1 MPIAA
6 LLRPQGRRGEVLAD
20 PLTDLHEVFADGRSL
35 WLGTAAA
42 GEPAAGSAPLTLES
56 HFFPT
61 GRNAGRIVVK
71 LSAANSISEAETLG
85 GKTLYLPAAEMPE
98 LAPDTFLVR
107 DLLGCQ
113 LYDGESAVGEVVDV
127 EFAMAPD
134 GRTRLEDAAP
144 LLVVQ
149 AQPASDEDDGTVLV
163 PFIRAWLVETDVASK
178 RIRMELPEGLLETE
192 RDSRE

>member
-20 PLTDLHEVFADGRSL
+20 PLTDLHDVFADGRPL
-35 WLGTAAA
+35 WLGTPAA
-42 GEPAAGSAPLTLES
+42 EPADGSAPLTLES

-61 GRNAGRIVVK
+61 GRNAGRIVLK
-71 LSAANSISEAETLG
+71 LSAANTISEAETLG
-85 GKTLYLPAAEMPE
+85 GKTLYLPAAELPE

-107 DLLGCQ
+107 DLLGCRLYNGEQ
-113 LYDGESAVGEVVDV
+113 LIGEVVDV

-144 LLVVQ
+144 LLAVQ
-149 AQPASDEDDGTVLV
+149 ARPATDDDDGTVLI
-163 PFIRAWLVETDVASK
+163 PFIRAWLVEADTAAK
-178 RIRMELPEGLLETE
+178 RLRMDLPEGLLAAEASE
-192 RDSRE
+192 